1 MRDGKAQQDACQPE
15 QTDEPQLLPRERS
28 GRKEG
33 LKGAHSAGGVAAWRV
48 TLPLGG
54 REHQGEV
61 TCAGVETCFSEG
73 TQHVAKTVVLQVT
86 EVGLVTAF
94 VFGAISFVSPCVLPL
109 LPGYLSLMSGYSVAE
124 LEEGTQSTAHMLKV
138 TSLFVAGF
146 TVVFVALGAV
156 ATSVGDFL
164 VHNQRASQRVAG
176 WLVVIFGL
184 ILVLYATGALK
195 SLNRLLRDR
204 QWDIRPSRFG
214 VWAAPVMGLAFGFAW
229 TPCIGLVLGPILT
242 LAATQ
247 DTVLRGMVLL
257 LAYSLGLGVPFIL
270 AGVGTSKAFSAMK
283 FMRGRLRTIEIASGA
298 LLMGFG
304 FLMITD
310 QLFYISSWLQG
321 VLDGTFLERL
331 ANI

>member
-1 MRDGKAQQDACQPE
+1 M
-15 QTDEPQLLPRERS
+15 
-28 GRKEG
+28 
-33 LKGAHSAGGVAAWRV
+33 V
-48 TLPLGG
+48 
-54 REHQGEV
+54 
-61 TCAGVETCFSEG
+61 
-73 TQHVAKTVVLQVT
+73 
-86 EVGLVTAF
+86 EVGLLTAF

-124 LEEGTQSTAHMLKV
+124 LEEGQQPSAHMLKV
-138 TSLFVAGF
+138 TALFVAGF
-146 TVVFVALGAV
+146 TIVFVALGAV
-156 ATSVGDFL
+156 ATTVGDFL

-176 WLVVIFGL
+176 WLVVVFGL
-184 ILVLYATGALK
+184 VLVLYATGAFK
-195 SLNRLLRDR
+195 GLNRLLRDR
-204 QWDIRPSRFG
+204 QWDVRPSRFG

-242 LAATQ
+242 LAATE

-270 AGVGTSKAFSAMK
+270 AGLGTSKAFDAMK
-283 FMRGRLRTIEIASGA
+283 FLRGHLRTIEIASGA

-321 VLDGTFLERL
+321 VLNGTFLERL